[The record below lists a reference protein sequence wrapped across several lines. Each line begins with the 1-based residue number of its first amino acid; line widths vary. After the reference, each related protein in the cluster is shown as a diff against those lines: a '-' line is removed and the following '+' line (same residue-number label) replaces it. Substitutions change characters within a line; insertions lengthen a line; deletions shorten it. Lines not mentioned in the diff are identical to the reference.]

1 MEESRCYHEGYK
13 EGLDECYGQ
22 MPIQG
27 YVGEMGQST
36 VDDMASFG
44 AHTPEVEEGNA
55 FTAALKKTPHGGKF
69 SLGGKS
75 FTDNSNI
82 EEMDSMFESWDNQL
96 GSLLE
101 EYQEIQEGMTV
112 SISKGQQGQP
122 DSVSVSA
129 QDSEADQLLN
139 IIKQAG
145 LGLFGGEEQSHAG
158 HSSAMSLQ
166 PDDGG
171 PEGATE
177 IGVVG
182 DHDGM
187 MDLIKKVTGG
197 APETPKQG
205 FDNSDEDSE
214 DEEQVD
220 EVESEDQQEFQ
231 VAEDNPPD
239 TGAAEFQAMDQ
250 EVAADNAAAS
260 SHGGA
265 ENSNLEEEEEQC
277 DECGMMESDCECDH
291 DHEEKVEE
299 SYANADDDTFETD
312 IDFMTKIISGGLN
325 KQKSTGQTTIP
336 VIAGQNDREGYSVQ
350 ESIVSDWKKLA
361 GLK

>member
-1 MEESRCYHEGYK
+1 
-13 EGLDECYGQ
+13 
-22 MPIQG
+22 
-27 YVGEMGQST
+27 
-36 VDDMASFG
+36 
-44 AHTPEVEEGNA
+44 
-55 FTAALKKTPHGGKF
+55 
-69 SLGGKS
+69 
-75 FTDNSNI
+75 
-82 EEMDSMFESWDNQL
+82 MFESWDNQL

-129 QDSEADQLLN
+129 QDGEADQLLN

-158 HSSAMSLQ
+158 QSSAMSLQ
-166 PDDGG
+166 PADGG
-171 PEGATE
+171 SEGDAE

-205 FDNSDEDSE
+205 FDKSKEDSK

-291 DHEEKVEE
+291 EHEEKVEE
-299 SYANADDDTFETD
+299 SFANADDDSFQTD